1 MSQSAAPVSRVLVDA
16 RTNTNTAP
24 SAPNP
29 LSASKKENSMPQLP
43 VAPATSKPAKP
54 ADPPRPSAIQAGP
67 TESRTEELKGSW
79 KSWRRGEGLQPWESE
94 IANSPSVQRKANVAQ
109 LYFLNHYFDSL
120 RYLSDRKARYA
131 RFQES
136 TKARG
141 LHPDCEGAESEQT
154 SAAYAKERASYL
166 GRERVLLRRR
176 RTRLQLAQFHI
187 ITQVGQGGYGEVFL
201 ARKRDTG
208 EVCALKRLRKR
219 VLVKMDEVR
228 HVLTERD
235 ILTATKTEW
244 LVRLLYAFQDKEHVF
259 LAMEYVPGGDFRTLL
274 NNSGVLREEHARFY
288 MAEMLVAVNELHKLG
303 YIHRDLKPEN
313 FLVDA
318 VGHIKLTDFGLAS
331 GALNPGRIE
340 SLRCKLDAV
349 KDTDLIYRTPA
360 ERGSMYKM
368 MRAQNLHHADSIVG
382 SPDYM
387 APEVLRG
394 RDYTISVDYWSLGC
408 ILFEFLCGFPPFS
421 GAQPE
426 ETWANLKNW
435 QKVLQRPVYEKP
447 EDLQFNL
454 TDVAWDA
461 VTKFI
466 DTPERRYS
474 SLASVQTHPFF
485 SALNLAKLREMNA
498 PFIPQLESEEDTGY
512 FDNFDDPSDMAK
524 YKEVQEKQR
533 NVEAVNDGGKG
544 VGGRGLWAGF
554 TFGKNVSN
562 RTGPLPAD
570 GSGGELTRLS
580 PTCGWNGFCFAT
592 CGDQQGVG
600 ANGKPI
606 DATTK
611 DAGDA
616 FATMF

>member
-1 MSQSAAPVSRVLVDA
+1 MSQSAAPISRVLVDS
-16 RTNTNTAP
+16 RTNTTTATTPAVP
-24 SAPNP
+24 SP
-29 LSASKKENSMPQLP
+29 LSTSKKENSMPQLP
-43 VAPATSKPAKP
+43 VALNQHSIPKPTPAKQQQQQQH
-54 ADPPRPSAIQAGP
+54 AHETPRPSAIQSAS
-67 TESRTEELKGSW
+67 TLDARNDDVKGSW
-79 KSWRRGEGLQPWESE
+79 KSWRRGEGLQPWENE
-94 IANSPSVQRKANVAQ
+94 IALSPGVQRKANVAQ

-141 LHPDCEGAESEQT
+141 LHPDCQKDAEGSSET
-154 SAAYAKERASYL
+154 TAASVTAAAYAKERASYL
-166 GRERVLLRRR
+166 GRERVLLRKR

-288 MAEMLVAVNELHKLG
+288 MAEMLVSVNELHKLG

-313 FLVDA
+313 FLVDS

-331 GALNPGRIE
+331 GVLNPGRIE
-340 SLRCKLDAV
+340 SLRSRLDAV
-349 KDTDLIYRTPA
+349 KDTDFIYRTPA

-368 MRAQNLHHADSIVG
+368 MRAQNAHHADSIVG

-421 GAQPE
+421 GAQPD

-454 TDVAWDA
+454 SDVAWDA
-461 VTKFI
+461 VTKLI
-466 DTPERRYS
+466 DTPERRFS
-474 SLASVQTHPFF
+474 SLSQVQGHGFF
-485 SALNLAKLREMNA
+485 SPLQLTKLREMSA
-498 PFIPQLESEEDTGY
+498 PFIPQLENDEDTGY
-512 FDNFDDPSDMAK
+512 FDNFDDPNDMAK

-554 TFGKNVSN
+554 TFGKN
-562 RTGPLPAD
+562 
-570 GSGGELTRLS
+570 
-580 PTCGWNGFCFAT
+580 
-592 CGDQQGVG
+592 GVG

-606 DATTK
+606 DPTAPTK